1 VFSVP
6 VIEMRISQKHQ
17 LATDD
22 ASSRCRLGPSF
33 GSGGHKIG
41 NHAIFW
47 NPVCKVQMISISFE
61 QRQQFVDDPFA
72 QQMRQIRGY
81 VKC

>member
-1 VFSVP
+1 MFSVP
-6 VIEMRISQKHQ
+6 VIEMRISQEHQ

-22 ASSRCRLGPSF
+22 ASSRYRLGPSF
-33 GSGGHKIG
+33 GSGGRKIG
-41 NHAIFW
+41 NHAIFGIQ
-47 NPVCKVQMISISFE
+47 CAKVQMISVTFE
-61 QRQQFVDDPFA
+61 QWQQFVDDPFA

>member
-1 VFSVP
+1 VVIRSAIMRFSG
-6 VIEMRISQKHQ
+6 IQC
-17 LATDD
+17 A
-22 ASSRCRLGPSF
+22 
-33 GSGGHKIG
+33 
-41 NHAIFW
+41 
-47 NPVCKVQMISISFE
+47 KVQMISISFE